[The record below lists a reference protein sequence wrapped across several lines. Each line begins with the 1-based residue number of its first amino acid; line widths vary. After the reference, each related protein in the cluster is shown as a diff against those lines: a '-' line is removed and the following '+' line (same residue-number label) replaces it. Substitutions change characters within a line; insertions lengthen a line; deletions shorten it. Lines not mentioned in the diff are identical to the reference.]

1 MLIYYAT
8 ILGAGIGAITAL
20 KHRPNLRYV
29 AINVVV
35 YAGVFALIAY
45 GYLFLTNKSG

>member
-1 MLIYYAT
+1 MLIYYAA
-8 ILGAGIGAITAL
+8 IFGAALDAFTAL
-20 KHRPNLRYV
+20 KSHTDWRY
-29 AINVVV
+29 ILGYLVV